1 MKPPSLSKKIA
12 IAVLA
17 MSLVSAAVLAAL
29 PRTWSVERSI
39 VIDAPE
45 AKIVPHIV
53 DLHRWQDWSPWNK
66 SHYPLARFSFEGPQ
80 QGVGAKWSWLGP
92 VMGRGS
98 LEVTSVIPGY
108 VSLSEA
114 LDGERVNA
122 HATFTF
128 QPRGGSTL
136 VTWRDSGELPAFGG
150 VFVGSLEATLGR
162 HFDAGLKQL
171 KATVEK

>member
-17 MSLVSAAVLAAL
+17 ISLVSALVLAAL

-39 VIDAPE
+39 TINAPE
-45 AKIVPHIV
+45 AKIVPYIV
-53 DLHRWQDWSPWNK
+53 DLHRWQDWSPWTK
-66 SHYPLARFSFEGPQ
+66 SHDPLARFSFEGPP
-80 QGVGAKWSWLGP
+80 QGVGAKWLWLGP
-92 VMGRGS
+92 VMGRGH
-98 LEVTSVIPGY
+98 LEVTSAIPGY

-122 HATFTF
+122 NATFTF
-128 QPRGGSTL
+128 QNQGGSTV

-150 VFVGSLEATLGR
+150 VFVDSVETTLGN
-162 HFDAGLKQL
+162 HFDAGLKKL
-171 KATVEK
+171 KTIVEN